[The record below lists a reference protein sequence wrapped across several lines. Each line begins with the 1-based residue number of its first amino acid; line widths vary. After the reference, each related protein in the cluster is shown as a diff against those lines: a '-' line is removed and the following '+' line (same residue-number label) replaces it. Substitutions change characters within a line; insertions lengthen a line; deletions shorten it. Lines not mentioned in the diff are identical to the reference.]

1 MMHINAKAIPTND
14 TDYRCYIKAV
24 ELVNQSYGV
33 YIAALVFNS
42 LEGGDIHTHTHTHIH
57 TYTHTYTHT
66 RKHTIDTIDY
76 ITEI

>member
-14 TDYRCYIKAV
+14 TDYSCYIKAV
-24 ELVNQSYGV
+24 ELVNQYMGSISQHWFL
-33 YIAALVFNS
+33 IALRA
-42 LEGGDIHTHTHTHIH
+42 GTYTHTHTYTHIH
-57 TYTHTYTHT
+57 THTHT